1 MKKFTSIFLILLT
14 IFSCNESMKKTLK
27 NKESKKEFYS
37 GEFKKKIGKEEFEF
51 INLDSISNFSDLIT
65 EISNL
70 NCNDK
75 IAGLTFSFD
84 NHQYNLIGYSECKS
98 TGKTSC
104 PITSSLI
111 YVKNDSIIT
120 DLMTNQRIHI
130 SQLETILSKIES
142 NNYKY
147 IITNNNQIPIRIN
160 LDIDD
165 KYSILSIKKIL
176 KEIITKFD
184 QLDSDYISE
193 SLSYNIL
200 FGKYQIISTSN
211 NLQN

>member
-1 MKKFTSIFLILLT
+1 
-14 IFSCNESMKKTLK
+14 MKKTLK
-27 NKESKKEFYS
+27 TKESKKEFYS
-37 GEFKKKIGKEEFEF
+37 SEFKKKIGKEEFEF
-51 INLDSISNFSDLIT
+51 INLDSISNFSNLIT

-70 NCNDK
+70 NCKDK

-84 NHQYNLIGYSECKS
+84 NHQYNLIGYAECKS

-111 YVKNDSIIT
+111 FVKNDSIIT

-130 SQLETILSKIES
+130 SQLENILSKIES
-142 NNYKY
+142 SDYKY
-147 IITNNNQIPIRIN
+147 TITNNNQIPIRIN

-165 KYSILSIKKIL
+165 KYSILSVKKIL

-200 FGKYQIISTSN
+200 FGKYQIISTST
-211 NLQN
+211 NLKN